1 MREIKFRGRCIK
13 SGDLVIGDLIHG
25 IAHKTGRMYILPPI
39 HNLAYVKH
47 CDPLDG
53 VEVDKETVGQFTGLK
68 DKNGN
73 EAYEKDFDAD
83 GNMIDWCD
91 RCCGYQFKL
100 IDIPTKD
107 EIFCHNCEGNFML
120 HDHLP
125 DFEIIGNIY
134 QNPELIET

>member
-1 MREIKFRGRCIK
+1 MREIKFRGLGIK
-13 SGDLVIGDLIHG
+13 DGTAGKWLIGYYVKGSTRHC
-25 IAHKTGRMYILPPI
+25 ILPD
-39 HNLAYVKH
+39 LGGFQY
-47 CDPLDG
+47 D
-53 VEVDKETVGQFTGLK
+53 VDQKTVGQFTGLK

-73 EAYEKDFDAD
+73 EAYEKDFDSD

-91 RCCGYQFKL
+91 RCCAYQFKL
-100 IDIPTKD
+100 IDIPTRD

-134 QNPELIET
+134 QNPELIEKQNA